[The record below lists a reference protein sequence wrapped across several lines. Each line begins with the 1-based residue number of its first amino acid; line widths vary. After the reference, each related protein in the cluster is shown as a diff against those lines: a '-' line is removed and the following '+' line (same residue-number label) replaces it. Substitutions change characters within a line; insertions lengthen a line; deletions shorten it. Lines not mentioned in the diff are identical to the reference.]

1 MYMKKLLPLLAILLF
16 SITMSAQ
23 KFVCQMDF
31 AGPAQE
37 TEVFEFDSRR
47 IETKRIEHGNYTVEV
62 KITKDEEEWTL
73 ALTVFDFSKQKESL
87 YAARTQY
94 GVDSEETPFHM
105 FAEIFIRDTINLL
118 CDCQKI

>member
-1 MYMKKLLPLLAILLF
+1 MRKIIPFVVLFFWLAQAN
-16 SITMSAQ
+16 AQ

-47 IETKRIEHGNYTVEV
+47 IERKQIEHGNYTVEV
-62 KITKDEEEWTL
+62 KITKDEEEWSL

-87 YAARTQY
+87 YEARTQY
-94 GVDSEETPFHM
+94 GVDSDETPFHI
-105 FAEIFIRDTINLL
+105 FTEIFVRDTINLL

>member
-1 MYMKKLLPLLAILLF
+1 MKTLLPLVIIALF
-16 SITMSAQ
+16 SINVHAQ

-47 IETKRIEHGNYTVEV
+47 IETKRIEHGNYTVDV
-62 KITKDEEEWTL
+62 KITRDEEEWTL
-73 ALTVFDFSKQKESL
+73 ALTVYDFSKQKESL
-87 YAARTQY
+87 YEARTQY
-94 GVDSEETPFHM
+94 GVDSDETPFHI
-105 FAEIFIRDTINLL
+105 FTEIFIRDTINLL